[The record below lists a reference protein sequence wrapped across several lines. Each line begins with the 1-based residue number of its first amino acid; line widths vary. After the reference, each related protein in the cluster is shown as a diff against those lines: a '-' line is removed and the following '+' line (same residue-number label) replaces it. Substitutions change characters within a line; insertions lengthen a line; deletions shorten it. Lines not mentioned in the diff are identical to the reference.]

1 MTEAEIAF
9 NRLKQEALL
18 FCDNMLEM
26 NKDNDQ
32 IIIDKRIFKNFR
44 WYVTLQEL
52 STDDSLGSDSSD
64 PG

>member
-32 IIIDKRIFKNFR
+32 VIIDKRIFKNFR

-64 PG
+64 PR

>member
-18 FCDNMLEM
+18 FCDNMLEI

-32 IIIDKRIFKNFR
+32 VIIDKRIFKNFR
-44 WYVTLQEL
+44 WFVDMQEL
-52 STDDSLGSDSSD
+52 SINNSFGNNSSNSR
-64 PG
+64 

>member
-9 NRLKQEALL
+9 NRLKQETLL
-18 FCDNMLEM
+18 FCNKMLEI

-32 IIIDKRIFKNFR
+32 IIIDKKILRNFK
-44 WYVTLQEL
+44 WYVDTQEL
-52 STDDSLGSDSSD
+52 SIDDSFGNNSSD

>member
-18 FCDNMLEM
+18 FCDNMLEI

-32 IIIDKRIFKNFR
+32 VVIDKRIFKNFR

-64 PG
+64 PR

>member
-1 MTEAEIAF
+1 MTEAEKAF

-32 IIIDKRIFKNFR
+32 VIIDKRIFKNFR

>member
-1 MTEAEIAF
+1 MTEAEKAF

-18 FCDNMLEM
+18 FCDTMLER

-64 PG
+64 PR

>member
-18 FCDNMLEM
+18 FCDNMLEI

-32 IIIDKRIFKNFR
+32 VIIDKRIFKNFR

-64 PG
+64 PR

>member
-64 PG
+64 PR